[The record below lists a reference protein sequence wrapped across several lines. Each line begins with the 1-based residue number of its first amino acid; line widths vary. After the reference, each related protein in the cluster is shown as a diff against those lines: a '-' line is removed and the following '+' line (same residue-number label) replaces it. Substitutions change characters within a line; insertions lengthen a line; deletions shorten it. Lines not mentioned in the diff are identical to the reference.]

1 MAFGGAQN
9 SSAIATPTTTATAAQ
24 STGGFLD
31 GLFGGSNTVANST
44 GSSDGSLSDLFD
56 EWFGPSNY
64 TKTAGAPSSST
75 GSILDGLFDDLFGD
89 SGSNSVST
97 NTGSTSSS
105 GSWID
110 DLLNEFWLLRTVLIL
125 LLHHFDGGDLLNDI
139 LGIGENLAE
148 DLFSNIDGK
157 SILTGV
163 LGFAGEIFDDLFSSF
178 GSSSGGF

>member
-1 MAFGGAQN
+1 M
-9 SSAIATPTTTATAAQ
+9 
-24 STGGFLD
+24 
-31 GLFGGSNTVANST
+31 
-44 GSSDGSLSDLFD
+44 SDLFD

-97 NTGSTSSS
+97 NTAQ
-105 GSWID
+105 
-110 DLLNEFWLLRTVLIL
+110 L
-125 LLHHFDGGDLLNDI
+125 LLVAVGLMIFERILAPSNSSDSTAPSFDGGDLLNDI

>member
-1 MAFGGAQN
+1 M
-9 SSAIATPTTTATAAQ
+9 
-24 STGGFLD
+24 
-31 GLFGGSNTVANST
+31 
-44 GSSDGSLSDLFD
+44 SDLFD

-110 DLLNEFWLLRTVLIL
+110 DLLNEFLAPSNSSDSTAPS
-125 LLHHFDGGDLLNDI
+125 FDGGDLLNDI
-139 LGIGENLAE
+139 LGIGE

-157 SILTGV
+157 V
-163 LGFAGEIFDDLFSSF
+163 F
-178 GSSSGGF
+178 